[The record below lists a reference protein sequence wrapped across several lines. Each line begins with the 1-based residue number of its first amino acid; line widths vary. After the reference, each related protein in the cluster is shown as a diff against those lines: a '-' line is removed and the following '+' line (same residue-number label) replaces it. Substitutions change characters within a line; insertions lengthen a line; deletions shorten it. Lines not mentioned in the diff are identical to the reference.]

1 MESKEE
7 RRVKDD
13 SRISSLGN
21 WKDLY
26 GINWNKRLKR
36 MIMNLVVRK
45 NIGKFGLAHD

>member
-21 WKDLY
+21 WTDLY